1 MSEPTY
7 AIGLAVRGIG
17 INRNERNSL
26 IDRLVNQ
33 AAVCSAAYALQK
45 NIQSNQLSPRRGM
58 DSAIDLLLMQ
68 VPQKTTSVTR

>member
-7 AIGLAVRGIG
+7 AIGLAVRGSG

-45 NIQSNQLSPRRGM
+45 NIQSNQLSPR
-58 DSAIDLLLMQ
+58 
-68 VPQKTTSVTR
+68 